1 MPISEGFEINKLKR
15 FLTGKIGNIL
25 SLPAA
30 KLLPFDH
37 NIISCIILLLVLTF
51 PVCSGQPENRVQQE
65 KTDTIRKKFSLFD
78 SDEIL
83 EISIRFDLTGFL
95 RKSKKE
101 ESFDGIMT
109 IRPGEKDSIDEKINI
124 KYRGVFRFE
133 NCSFP
138 PMEINFKKPI
148 YAYSDTGKIKKLKLV
163 TRCDPSK
170 LYDEYG
176 LREYLVY
183 KLYNVFT
190 DTSFRVRLLRITFN
204 DTRKS
209 RKPVTQY
216 GFFIEPLKILAGRI
230 NATVVKS
237 TNLNQTHI
245 VPEVMDRVAIFNYM
259 IANWDWSVP
268 GPHNINILMGRDI
281 NNAGLGLAVPFDFDL
296 CGVVNAD
303 YSIPSEATGL
313 KTARDRKFAGLC
325 RSKEIFHDDL
335 LDFLSKKEKLYF
347 VINDFQYVSQKTK
360 KDITSFLD
368 QFFNQLEKQ
377 RNIDNLINN
386 LLNNCK

>member
-1 MPISEGFEINKLKR
+1 MANL
-15 FLTGKIGNIL
+15 IL
-25 SLPAA
+25 SLLPA
-30 KLLPFDH
+30 KFFRMDYNKSFFLIF
-37 NIISCIILLLVLTF
+37 SLVLTSA
-51 PVCSGQPENRVQQE
+51 VCFGQTENRVQQE
-65 KTDTIRKKFSLFD
+65 KTDTIQKKFSLFD
-78 SDEIL
+78 SNEIL

-95 RKSKKE
+95 RKTKKE

-109 IRPGEKDSIDEKINI
+109 INSGENDSIDKKITI

-163 TRCDPSK
+163 TRCDPGK

-183 KLYNVFT
+183 KLYNVLT
-190 DTSFRVRLLRITFN
+190 DTSFRVRLLRITFY

-209 RKPVTQY
+209 RKPITQY
-216 GFFIEPLKILAGRI
+216 GFFIEPVNILAGRI
-230 NATVVKS
+230 HATVVKA

-245 VPEVMDRVAIFNYM
+245 IPEVNDRVAIFNYM

-268 GPHNINILMGRDI
+268 GPHNISIFKGRDVTT
-281 NNAGLGLAVPFDFDL
+281 GLGLTVPFDFDL

-325 RSKEIFHDDL
+325 RSREVFHNEL
-335 LDFLSKKEKLYF
+335 LNFLSKKEKLYAE
-347 VINDFQYVSQKTK
+347 INDFQYISEKTK

-368 QFFNQLEKQ
+368 QFFNQLQKQ
-377 RNIDNLINN
+377 KSFDNLIDE
-386 LLNNCK
+386 LLYNCK